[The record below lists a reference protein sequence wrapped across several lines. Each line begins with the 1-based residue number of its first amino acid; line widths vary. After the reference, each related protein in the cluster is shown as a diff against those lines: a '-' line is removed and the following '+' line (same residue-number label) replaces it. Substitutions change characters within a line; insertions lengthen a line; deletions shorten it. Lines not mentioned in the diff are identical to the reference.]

1 MRAILAIVT
10 LTLVVAQP
18 AAIII
23 RHDRPDERYRALG
36 ARFPAVASF
45 GRAGAG
51 TLIAPQWVLTAAH
64 VAAGMRKDATI
75 TFAGVEHAIERTVV
89 HPRWR
94 EMGPADI
101 ALVKLARPV
110 KGVRPIAI
118 YQGRDEAGKT
128 IVFVGNGGTGTG
140 LTGPQRPEDGLWRG
154 ATNVV
159 DAADDDWLHFTFD
172 EPPSGTDLE
181 GISGPGD
188 SGGPAILEAADG
200 PTVVGVSVF
209 GRPGTRGRGT
219 YGAQE
224 GYTRVSSHA
233 EWINGVLAASSP
245 R

>member
-1 MRAILAIVT
+1 MRAILALLTVT
-10 LTLVVAQP
+10 VFVAQP
-18 AAIII
+18 TAIII

-36 ARFPAVASF
+36 ARFPAVGSV

-75 TFAGVEHAIERTVV
+75 TFAGIEYAIERIVV

-101 ALVKLARPV
+101 ALVKLTRPV
-110 KGVRPIAI
+110 ADVRPIAI
-118 YQGRDEAGKT
+118 YHGRDEAGKT

-140 LTGPQRPEDGLWRG
+140 LTGPQRPEDGVTRG

-159 DAADDDWLHFTFD
+159 DSADDDWLYFTFD

-188 SGGPAILEAADG
+188 SGGPAILETPDS
-200 PTVVGVSVF
+200 TTIVGVSVY

-219 YGAQE
+219 YGALE

-233 EWINGVLAASSP
+233 EWIQGVLAAGG
-245 R
+245 